1 MNLAGGLLRRYTN
14 TLGWVKRSQVSCLP
28 LAGLPLPGVASGL
41 CILCRL
47 WHASDLCRRN
57 SCPPP
62 SIWQRTH
69 ALASCVAARRT
80 RGKLSRTTHGESAT
94 CRFDVS
100 GPRFQLV
107 HAIDLPVN
115 AFQRSGEHLLAPQG
129 MFGRARKAPASRRLF
144 PACLAALLA
153 RQSPFLVAHIAQPLA
168 QRLEVIKT
176 GIIDCGVVTA
186 QDDLMLIVAEN
197 AAFEFAG
204 YGHGSPLEIGAQ
216 LITSRL
222 AKRGRPR
229 PRRTRQT

>member
-80 RGKLSRTTHGESAT
+80 GGKLSRTTHGESAT

-107 HAIDLPVN
+107 HAIDLPVD
-115 AFQRSGEHLLAPQG
+115 AFQRQRRTPACA
-129 MFGRARKAPASRRLF
+129 ARDVRPCPESSRLSASLSRVLGGASRVPESF
-144 PACLAALLA
+144 PCRAYRAA
-153 RQSPFLVAHIAQPLA
+153 V
-168 QRLEVIKT
+168 
-176 GIIDCGVVTA
+176 
-186 QDDLMLIVAEN
+186 
-197 AAFEFAG
+197 
-204 YGHGSPLEIGAQ
+204 GA
-216 LITSRL
+216 T
-222 AKRGRPR
+222 P
-229 PRRTRQT
+229 